1 MVPNHGLRYDIAKG
15 RYNFYCSPLQN
26 FPQVAAHT
34 SDPDIFH
41 LWFWIHATIVWEI
54 LQGPFTQGELGKDSK

>member
-1 MVPNHGLRYDIAKG
+1 MVPNHGPQYNIAKG

-26 FPQVAAHT
+26 FSQAAAHT
-34 SDPDIFH
+34 SDTGIFH

>member
-1 MVPNHGLRYDIAKG
+1 MLLNHGVQYNIAKG
-15 RYNFYCSPLQN
+15 RHNFYCSPLQN

-41 LWFWIHATIVWEI
+41 L
-54 LQGPFTQGELGKDSK
+54 

>member
-1 MVPNHGLRYDIAKG
+1 MVCNQRLQYNIAKG

-34 SDPDIFH
+34 ADPGIFH
-41 LWFWIHATIVWEI
+41 LWFWIDATIAWEI

>member
-1 MVPNHGLRYDIAKG
+1 MVPNHGLQYDIAKG

-41 LWFWIHATIVWEI
+41 L
-54 LQGPFTQGELGKDSK
+54 